1 MRCSLSHEHF
11 PLWTCL
17 IGTELVSVKT
27 IINKHLLFVL
37 FFLPCGALLAGI
49 HGQSVLLLLLF
60 LLLFSSSF
68 FFSFSFSLLSFL
80 LLRFF
85 SSGSLPIVSQD
96 TSSVPVVSLSY
107 LISPSHRIASPPP
120 LLQTTYQPPPPH
132 RSLFTRSNHQ
142 THTPYTI
149 HSILLFYF
157 TFLFIDYC
165 SPSLPRFSVAS
176 LQDINKRQ
184 CAGDVACFFLLDAA
198 NLSLV
203 L

>member
-60 LLLFSSSF
+60 LLL
-68 FFSFSFSLLSFL
+68 
-80 LLRFF
+80 F

-176 LQDINKRQ
+176 LLQDINKRQ